1 WDASLQKREQEIIK
15 HQESLDAQSKQVDA
29 DSEAL
34 QARVVEMETELSTFD
49 ERKAALEEME
59 ADLADNK
66 EGLDKATIELANLEK
81 HLQNV
86 ESEIRDC
93 PYCDAKDNFIRTRRL
108 IDEAEALDAD
118 VMDARRML
126 RMAQDKLDSAD
137 FDGAVKDAFDAQQS
151 ARLARSNFLKAGIKF
166 LLSSV
171 RKSLDSNENQ
181 GVNVS
186 DAKRT
191 LERAREASLEGRY
204 EEAEQMA
211 READDLGRLLLS
223 QYNEYQ
229 SLRVKAMAMITNG
242 LEGNERVQELI
253 AEADGR
259 ASGGDYRRGIDAL
272 EKAVEITVEDMSGS
286 EPADQAQPARV
297 VKEVVSRKRK
307 VVADAVT
314 EEGAEGTLDEEVTF
328 EEVVSEEVVEAGDE

>member
-1 WDASLQKREQEIIK
+1 
-15 HQESLDAQSKQVDA
+15 
-29 DSEAL
+29 
-34 QARVVEMETELSTFD
+34 M
-49 ERKAALEEME
+49 
-59 ADLADNK
+59 
-66 EGLDKATIELANLEK
+66 
-81 HLQNV
+81 
-86 ESEIRDC
+86 
-93 PYCDAKDNFIRTRRL
+93 
-108 IDEAEALDAD
+108 
-118 VMDARRML
+118 
-126 RMAQDKLDSAD
+126 
-137 FDGAVKDAFDAQQS
+137 
-151 ARLARSNFLKAGIKF
+151 
-166 LLSSV
+166 SSV

-328 EEVVSEEVVEAGDE
+328 EEVVSEEVVEAGDETPVEAEAEASDGSDETEEPGEPHCPYCGAALVVRTSIRPTIVRCASCQSSVTLR